1 MAKYIHA
8 TINFYDITLI
18 TGYSRRRLRSQEKMH
33 VDEFNT
39 ALAVLPNLL
48 IHDNT
53 QIYVQVTTHGTKK
66 RPNNIDQGP
75 GPSHPPLVAFP
86 AFFTA
91 FSLRS
96 VLTEM

>member
-8 TINFYDITLI
+8 TINFYDI

-53 QIYVQVTTHGTKK
+53 QTIW
-66 RPNNIDQGP
+66 
-75 GPSHPPLVAFP
+75 L
-86 AFFTA
+86 
-91 FSLRS
+91 
-96 VLTEM
+96 